1 MGMTVR
7 RRLLSVAVLLVAS
20 ALALFAAEVAV
31 RFFLPQYDPRGGLS
45 IEVAPEGLP
54 LGPKNAV
61 VRQRKNT
68 GDYDVQ
74 LRFNA
79 YGFRDDADVADSEA
93 DEWVVVGD
101 SFSMGWG
108 VEEEEKYSEMLEAL
122 LGMTVYNIAAPS
134 AHIRTYAHLL
144 DYAQRHGLQ
153 AQQVIVGIC
162 MENDLLAYDRPPRVN
177 RPKIQRKVRQRLR
190 ARFGRVKRY
199 LAEHS
204 ALYFLATS
212 AVHQSETLRGVAQ
225 RIGWM
230 RANMPSQRNTPLP
243 QEVIDASV
251 ALLVDIAQPYDKTK
265 IVLIPSRGLWLGEH
279 RGIEAATH
287 ARFVQAL
294 AQTGLEVLDLK
305 EAFEQENNPL
315 AYHFT
320 HDGHWNPQGHRLA
333 AETLYASL
341 NHD

>member
-7 RRLLSVAVLLVAS
+7 RRLLSVAVVLASS
-20 ALALFAAEVAV
+20 ALALVVAEVAV
-31 RFFLPQYDPRGGLS
+31 RLFLPQYDPRGGLS
-45 IEVAPEGLP
+45 IEVTPEGLP

-79 YGFRDDADVADSEA
+79 YGFRDDADVVDSKAD
-93 DEWVVVGD
+93 DWVVVGD

-108 VEEEEKYSEMLEAL
+108 VEEDEKYSEVLEAL
-122 LGMTVYNIAAPS
+122 LGTTVYNIAAPS

-144 DYAQRHGLQ
+144 EYAHRHGLQ

-162 MENDLLAYDRPPRVN
+162 MENDLLAYDRPSRVN
-177 RPKIQRKVRQRLR
+177 RPERQRKVRQR
-190 ARFGRVKRY
+190 ARFAQVKRY

-230 RANMPSQRNTPLP
+230 RANVPSQRNTPLP

-251 ALLVDIAQPYDKTK
+251 ALLVDIAQPYNKTK
-265 IVLIPSRGLWLGEH
+265 IVLIPSRGLWLSEH
-279 RGIEAATH
+279 RAIEAATH
-287 ARFVQAL
+287 ARFAQAL
-294 AQTGLEVLDLK
+294 AQAGLEVVDLK
-305 EAFEQENNPL
+305 EAFERENNPL
-315 AYHFT
+315 AYHFA
-320 HDGHWNPQGHRLA
+320 HDGHWNPQGHRLT

-341 NHD
+341 SHD

>member
-1 MGMTVR
+1 MHMNVR
-7 RRLLSVAVLLVAS
+7 RQLLSVAVLVISS
-20 ALALFAAEVAV
+20 ALVLLASEVAI
-31 RFFLPQYDPRGGLS
+31 RFFLPQYDPRGGLF
-45 IEVAPEGLP
+45 IEVTPEGLP

-61 VRQRKNT
+61 VRQKKNT

-79 YGFRDDADVADSEA
+79 YGFRDDADVANSEA

-108 VEEEEKYSEMLEAL
+108 VEEDEKYSELLEAL
-122 LGMTVYNIAAPS
+122 LGATVYNIAAPS

-144 DYAQRHGLQ
+144 DYAHRNGLK

-162 MENDLLAYDRPPRVN
+162 MENDLLAYNRQPQADRPKR
-177 RPKIQRKVRQRLR
+177 QRNVRQRLR
-190 ARFGRVKRY
+190 FSQVKRY

-212 AVHQSETLRGVAQ
+212 AVHQSESLR
-225 RIGWM
+225 RIALQVGWM
-230 RANMPSQRNTPLP
+230 RANVPLQRNTPLA

-251 ALLVDIAQPYDKTK
+251 ALLVDMAQPYDKTK
-265 IVLIPSRGLWLGEH
+265 IVLIPSRGLWIGEH
-279 RGIEAATH
+279 RAIEAATH
-287 ARFVQAL
+287 ERFVHALEQA
-294 AQTGLEVLDLK
+294 GLEVLDLK
-305 EAFEQENNPL
+305 QVFEEENDPL

-320 HDGHWNPQGHRLA
+320 HDGHWNSQGHKLA
-333 AETLYASL
+333 AQTLYESL